1 MESVFFI
8 IDKNKNSTDYILIIN
23 RKVNHDQCNDCKER
37 VNGVDGSNNEQEND
51 AKTTAE
57 MGKDEFNDFPRNQI
71 RQETEVGLAVKP
83 PGCGAPRPECS
94 QDKRCI
100 TQPEGSSRQKHE
112 TETGVSVM
120 AREYEHEVQPRGVVP
135 GHEQGQD
142 EGCLHQPEA
151 GSDTQIHVADEVS
164 DTPIYLEPEAG
175 RAVFPMGDF
184 DAPAVVVGRRGV
196 SRQGPERG
204 QEPKSFSSKEC
215 DFDDFSFSR
224 MQSFEDN
231 ISEAGSESSTSTEC
245 NPDYFTIK
253 SEEETISNGLKWM
266 CCRKKFNETF
276 PKLNEH

>member
-1 MESVFFI
+1 MTR
-8 IDKNKNSTDYILIIN
+8 NYILIIN